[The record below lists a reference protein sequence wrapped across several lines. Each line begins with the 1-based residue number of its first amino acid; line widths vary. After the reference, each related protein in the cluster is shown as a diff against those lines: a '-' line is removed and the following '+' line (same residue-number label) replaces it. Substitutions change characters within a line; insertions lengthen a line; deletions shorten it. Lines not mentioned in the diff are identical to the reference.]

1 MGCLIVTGVRPANER
16 GLFSFRAEIS
26 VLFRSSTQHY
36 LLPRLAL
43 SLLVLAGVQYI
54 CMFYG
59 LLVTLPLPSQQIH
72 ATSLTELS
80 RSYYRAWLKGVPQ
93 VVRMLQAN

>member
-26 VLFRSSTQHY
+26 VLLRSSTQHY

-43 SLLVLAGVQYI
+43 SLLVLAGMQYV
-54 CMFYG
+54 CMHILWAFAY
-59 LLVTLPLPSQQIH
+59 PSPSPQIH
-72 ATSLTELS
+72 ATSLNELS
-80 RSYYRAWLKGVPQ
+80 RSDYRAWL
-93 VVRMLQAN
+93 